1 MTNDSPD
8 ITGALCRAME
18 ALQDR
23 PVLFKYVL
31 DELGIARRSAVVR
44 CFIDALTRGGVYSY
58 IIFLFDFFFSMGTP
72 SWFRPRL
79 RSTGRLLPSA
89 IGRPISPDSFDY
101 IASLPHINGLLSSSF
116 RSGAYKGAVIKFDSW
131 CRDGMKLSKVLKI

>member
-58 IIFLFDFFFSMGTP
+58 LIFPLYFSFLFDTP
-72 SWFRPRL
+72 SWFRL
-79 RSTGRLLPSA
+79 RTAAEYIFPAQSLHTLCWSEN
-89 IGRPISPDSFDY
+89 SFNL
-101 IASLPHINGLLSSSF
+101 IASLL
-116 RSGAYKGAVIKFDSW
+116 
-131 CRDGMKLSKVLKI
+131 